1 MNSATMAEIK
11 SYQKPPYPVHEIM
24 MATLILLGYEE
35 KNLKNWDNIKIAMNK
50 LGKDSTG
57 LFFVAGNAT
66 YKSPCRSVRPS
77 VRPTLL
83 FRRF

>member
-50 LGKDSTG
+50 LGKDSTDF
-57 LFFVAGNAT
+57 LFLDAFSKRV
-66 YKSPCRSVRPS
+66 CLSVCPPHTS
-77 VRPTLL
+77 
-83 FRRF
+83 